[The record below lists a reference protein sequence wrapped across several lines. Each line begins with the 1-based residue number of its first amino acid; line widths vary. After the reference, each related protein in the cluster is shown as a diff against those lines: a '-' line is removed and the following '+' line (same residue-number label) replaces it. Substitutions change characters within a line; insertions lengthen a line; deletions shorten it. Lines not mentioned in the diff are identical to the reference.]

1 MKLARG
7 ISGDFASR
15 QNTKSTVFLDLSPQY
30 TMSALS
36 PEDEDGDLYG
46 DLVGEGSGDTV
57 LRTQNAA
64 LKERVRALDLELKK
78 LAKRVSDSD
87 ETNAALRAEN
97 ETLERNISCLY
108 RTALAVGQCN
118 VVHVT
123 PRRNTQHN
131 LTR

>member
-1 MKLARG
+1 
-7 ISGDFASR
+7 
-15 QNTKSTVFLDLSPQY
+15 VFLDLSPQY

-108 RTALAVGQCN
+108 RTALAVGQRRTCN
-118 VVHVT
+118 T
-123 PRRNTQHN
+123 T
-131 LTR
+131 T